1 MASTAGVFEELHEII
16 IDPDSEA
23 SRHVSAPDGEARRH
37 VSAPDGEASRHVSEA
52 GIEMVGQVTKQA
64 SAQSRNV
71 PSRRRILKHMRFDKL
86 SGKYVSCWS
95 GRKMKSLPV
104 EMRVDRDGYQDL
116 SGTPAPGRE
125 GCEEVAKRSS
135 CADTGASV
143 CCSGTDMLQSLGINK
158 KDLLETEVNLFAA
171 DRKRL
176 TILGVIPVIVASRK
190 AGSGKLVEVRKL
202 QCGQV
207 GPYF

>member
-1 MASTAGVFEELHEII
+1 
-16 IDPDSEA
+16 
-23 SRHVSAPDGEARRH
+23 
-37 VSAPDGEASRHVSEA
+37 
-52 GIEMVGQVTKQA
+52 
-64 SAQSRNV
+64 
-71 PSRRRILKHMRFDKL
+71 
-86 SGKYVSCWS
+86 
-95 GRKMKSLPV
+95 
-104 EMRVDRDGYQDL
+104 
-116 SGTPAPGRE
+116 
-125 GCEEVAKRSS
+125 
-135 CADTGASV
+135 
-143 CCSGTDMLQSLGINK
+143 MLQSLGINQ